1 MPWVTRGFWNPG
13 IDRSIRPNFNR
24 AQLYRYLPGS
34 QFLESLVFHDSR
46 WNTKFGIELSS
57 SRLEIRSA
65 ERRARFV
72 FFIIF
77 LLYFP
82 LLFFFFIKYQARV
95 FVPFFFIFWSRSL
108 KLFSKSWSIVLP
120 RDRDFWICLRTSFF
134 FLITIIFT
142 INVRECKKIQ
152 TSFSFLSFFL
162 VIFFFSH
169 DITSHTTYIYAYEH
183 AKRKRDGY
191 ESFV

>member
-72 FFIIF
+72 FIIF

-82 LLFFFFIKYQARV
+82 LFFFFFFIKYQARV

-134 FLITIIFT
+134 FFNNNNFHDKRSWMQKDT
-142 INVRECKKIQ
+142 NVVL
-152 TSFSFLSFFL
+152 LSFFL
-162 VIFFFSH
+162 SCYFFFF
-169 DITSHTTYIYAYEH
+169 HTI
-183 AKRKRDGY
+183 
-191 ESFV
+191 